1 MISSSG
7 FDETV
12 RAALRERFGDAD
24 FAPAPLL
31 DRESGPLQMCIR
43 IPSEHLLE
51 VMCFLRDDRRCRFD
65 RLSDLNGIDY
75 LNFPEA
81 TSRFCVTYT
90 LHSTTLGHW
99 MWVKCF
105 ANEPEPTV
113 PSVVSIWK
121 SADWQEREVWD
132 LFGVRFDGHPDLRR
146 IMTWEGFEAHP
157 LRKDYPLRGRGERED
172 QEIVTRDSA

>member
-7 FDETV
+7 FETV
-12 RAALRERFGDAD
+12 YTVLRERFGDID

-43 IPSEHLLE
+43 IQPDRLLE
-51 VMCFLRDDRRCRFD
+51 AMRFLYEDERCRFD

-75 LNFPEA
+75 LDFPDA
-81 TSRFCVTYT
+81 ADRFAVTYT

-99 MWVKCF
+99 LWVKCF
-105 ANEPEPTV
+105 ANDPDPTV

-121 SADWQEREVWD
+121 AADWQEREVWD
-132 LFGVRFDGHPDLRR
+132 LFGVRFEGHPDLRR

-172 QEIVTRDSA
+172 FEVVTRDSA